1 LSGGSR
7 ADYVDDVKSVVRSL
21 PSTPVLIG
29 HSMGRFVVQK
39 YLEANDAPAAVLIVS
54 APPARSP
61 PFRAVPDAT
70 LPVADDPK
78 PRHGQRSARLQHPGE
93 GRGLFFSAATPESDV
108 RRHAAMIGNES
119 TVALDTMKRDALR
132 PGRITNLDV
141 GDGRGARRLH
151 HARGST

>member
-1 LSGGSR
+1 LSGGSL

-93 GRGLFFSAATPESDV
+93 RRGFVLLGSDAGV
-108 RRHAAMIGNES
+108 RRPPLRGDDRQTKADGWRS
-119 TVALDTMKRDALR
+119 TR
-132 PGRITNLDV
+132 
-141 GDGRGARRLH
+141 
-151 HARGST
+151 